1 MFSST
6 TQCIALT
13 KKGTQ
18 CKNKPI
24 KGSQHCQNHQLASN
38 ESISNESISNE
49 SISTQKLPIASK
61 QPIMKKVIVA
71 KSSPQQET
79 IPEPPKPSSESISQP
94 KPTPEPISQPKPTSE
109 PISQPKPTSEP
120 ISQPKPTPE
129 PISQPKSSDPFE
141 GGYDPIIDRIS
152 YSPGHK
158 FKDIT
163 LISDDD
169 GDNWPHLT
177 SEDLDKQVFPGQQV
191 SFKYPYIDAEDDEE
205 ALAGFWYTFTT
216 GTTLR
221 EVLAPLVIWGLSF
234 ETDACM
240 FFEGFSRSSSNAPWE
255 PHWGS

>member
-1 MFSST
+1 MSAPT

-24 KGSQHCQNHQLASN
+24 KGSQHCQNHQSDSN
-38 ESISNESISNE
+38 VPISNVPTSA
-49 SISTQKLPIASK
+49 QKLPIVSK

-71 KSSPQQET
+71 KSVPQQDT
-79 IPEPPKPSSESISQP
+79 IPEPPKPTS
-94 KPTPEPISQPKPTSE
+94 EPITQPKPTSE
-109 PISQPKPTSEP
+109 PIIQPKPTSEP
-120 ISQPKPTPE
+120 IHQHET
-129 PISQPKSSDPFE
+129 ISSDPFE
-141 GGYDPIIDRIS
+141 GGYDSIIDRIS
-152 YSPGHK
+152 YSPGNK

-191 SFKYPYIDAEDDEE
+191 SFKYPYIDAEDEEE

-234 ETDACM
+234 ETDASM
-240 FFEGFSRSSSNAPWE
+240 FFEGFSRASPDAPWE